1 MNHASYRP
9 EASLE
14 ESEAAYEG
22 RNLKGP
28 PAERPVMGAVSFEVG
43 TKVSHPMF
51 GDGTV
56 LAVEEGKLIIK
67 FKDGRVKKIVDYYV
81 KRRR

>member
-1 MNHASYRP
+1 
-9 EASLE
+9 
-14 ESEAAYEG
+14 
-22 RNLKGP
+22 
-28 PAERPVMGAVSFEVG
+28 MGAVSFEVG

-67 FKDGRVKKIVDYYV
+67 FKYGRVKKIVDYYV